1 MAQYRFTRMKRTTQL
16 NLESYCFPARPAH
29 PVSVST
35 SFYQTIGMCLEV
47 IYLKYGATTGG
58 QYKINLAEI
67 HLRLYI
73 ANANGTF
80 RSLWT
85 PVIHTLSYS
94 TRQLWSKEAMFKRYQ
109 SAVASSFQGVISLG
123 KWE

>member
-1 MAQYRFTRMKRTTQL
+1 MAFIICLRIETLEEYLAQYRFTRMKRTTQL
-16 NLESYCFPARPAH
+16 NLESYCFPARPTH

-73 ANANGTF
+73 ANANGTLGVPLD
-80 RSLWT
+80 SG
-85 PVIHTLSYS
+85 HSY
-94 TRQLWSKEAMFKRYQ
+94 TVVLY
-109 SAVASSFQGVISLG
+109 
-123 KWE
+123 